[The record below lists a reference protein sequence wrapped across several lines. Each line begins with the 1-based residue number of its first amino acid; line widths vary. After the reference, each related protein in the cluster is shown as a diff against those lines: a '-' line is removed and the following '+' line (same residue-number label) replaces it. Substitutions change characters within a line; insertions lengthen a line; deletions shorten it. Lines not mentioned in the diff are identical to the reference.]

1 MTDGVAKPDLNRGAI
16 GLREV
21 TFQSITAMAPGAAVA
36 ASIPAGAAFAGG
48 NLPLSVLIALVA
60 SLLTAVSIGE
70 LASRIPS
77 AGSLAAYGAKALH
90 PIVGFFIGWGYI
102 FVYALVPALVFLQLG
117 FTVAATFASEFHGYP
132 SSLWWPW
139 SLAGALIVFFI
150 NYRGITT
157 SARAGTILGAIEIAV
172 FGILA
177 VLFIVKAG
185 GHNTLSV
192 FGTSYTPK
200 AFHGF
205 TGVIAGSIY
214 SLLAFAGFEAAAP
227 LAEEAK
233 SPKVT
238 IRRGILAATI
248 GIGVFYV
255 ITTYAVSVVYGP
267 GKFANFNSASSW
279 QSLAQSLFGLFW
291 ILVFFAII
299 NSTLA
304 NGNAG
309 TNVSTRMSFAL
320 ARVNVFPKALAKI
333 SPKHKTPATAAITQL
348 IVTVVATLFLGL
360 AYNPINGFALD
371 GTIITIVVVAVYM
384 LMNVSSIVYF
394 LRHEK
399 GGFNLFFH
407 FVIPALGVVVLVPA
421 FLAGAGIPVF
431 SFISTLPTPISY
443 AGPIVGVWMLLGVG
457 FYLYKRSTSPQAIAA
472 ISEVFGEDGGE
483 VHLSPSLVI
492 E

>member
-1 MTDGVAKPDLNRGAI
+1 MTDGVAKPELKRGAI

-48 NLPLSVLIALVA
+48 DLPLSVLIALIA

-77 AGSLAAYGAKALH
+77 AGSLAAYGAKAIH

-117 FTVAATFASEFHGYP
+117 FTVAGTLSTEIHGYP
-132 SSLWWPW
+132 ASLWWPW
-139 SLAGALIVFFI
+139 SLAGMGVVFII

-157 SARAGTILGAIEIAV
+157 SAKTGTILGAIEIAV
-172 FGILA
+172 FGVLA
-177 VLFIVKAG
+177 VLFIAKAG

-200 AFHGF
+200 AFHGV
-205 TGVIAGSIY
+205 TGVIAGSVY

-238 IRRGILAATI
+238 IRKGILAATVGI
-248 GIGVFYV
+248 GIFYV
-255 ITTYAVSVVYGP
+255 FTTYAVTVIYGP

-279 QSLAQSLFGLFW
+279 QGLAQSMFGLFW

-309 TNVSTRMSFAL
+309 TNVSTRMSYAL
-320 ARVNVFPKALAKI
+320 ARVGVFPGALAKI
-333 SPKHKTPATAAITQL
+333 TPRFQTPKNANIIQL
-348 IVTVVATLFLGL
+348 IVSVAAVLVLGL
-360 AYNPINGFALD
+360 SYNPVNGFALD
-371 GTIITIVVVAVYM
+371 GTIITIVVVAAYI
-384 LMNVSSIVYF
+384 LMNVSAIVYF

-399 GGFNLFFH
+399 RNFKFFTHLF
-407 FVIPALGVVVLVPA
+407 VPALGVLVLIPA
-421 FLAGAGIPVF
+421 LFAGAGVPVF
-431 SFISTLPTPISY
+431 SFISPLPAPISY
-443 AGPIVGVWMLLGVG
+443 AGPVVGVWLVLGAV
-457 FYLYKRSTSPQAIAA
+457 FYTFKRKTAPESLIA
-472 ISEVFGEDGGE
+472 ISEVFGEEGGE
-483 VHLSPSLVI
+483 VHLSQKTAP
-492 E
+492 

>member
-1 MTDGVAKPDLNRGAI
+1 
-16 GLREV
+16 
-21 TFQSITAMAPGAAVA
+21 MAPGAAVA

-48 NLPLSVLIALVA
+48 DLPLSVLAALIACMF
-60 SLLTAVSIGE
+60 TAVSISE

-77 AGSLAAYGAKALH
+77 AGSLAAYGARALH

-117 FTVAATFASEFHGYP
+117 FTVAGTLNSEFHSYP
-132 SSLWWPW
+132 ASLWWPW
-139 SLAGALIVFFI
+139 SLVGMAIVFVI

-172 FGILA
+172 FGVLA

-192 FGTSYTPK
+192 FGTSDTPK
-200 AFHGF
+200 AFHGV
-205 TGVIAGSIY
+205 TGVIAGSVY

-238 IRRGILAATI
+238 IRRGILAATLGI
-248 GIGVFYV
+248 GIFYV
-255 ITTYAVSVVYGP
+255 FTTYAVSVVYGP
-267 GKFANFNSASSW
+267 SRFANFNSATSW
-279 QSLAQSLFGLFW
+279 QSLAKGFYGLFW

-320 ARVNVFPKALAKI
+320 ARVNVFPKALAQV
-333 SPKHKTPATAAITQL
+333 SPRFKTPSTAALTQL
-348 IVTVVATLFLGL
+348 IITVVATLVLGL
-360 AYNPINGFALD
+360 SYNPINGFALD
-371 GTIITIVVVAVYM
+371 GTIITIVVVAVYI
-384 LMNVSSIVYF
+384 LMNLSCLVYF
-394 LRHEK
+394 LRHEREH
-399 GGFNLFFH
+399 FH
-407 FVIPALGVVVLVPA
+407 ILLHGVIPVVGALVLVPA
-421 FLAGAGIPVF
+421 LLAGAGIPAF
-431 SFISTLPTPISY
+431 SFISTLPSPLSY
-443 AGPIVGVWMLLGVG
+443 GGPIVGVWMILGIV
-457 FYLYKRSTSPQAIAA
+457 FLLYKRSTAPESLDGIAA
-472 ISEVFGEDGGE
+472 VFSDQSELDPE
-483 VHLSPSLVI
+483 LSSTP
-492 E
+492 